1 MPELIVSVSPDS
13 IEKVVIPIGYPRV
26 ERLVLLEI
34 VPRIAI
40 VPVLVNVPIPEYVAV
55 EKM

>member
-1 MPELIVSVSPDS
+1 MPELIVSVSPDN

>member
-1 MPELIVSVSPDS
+1 MIVSVSPDN